1 MPFKDTLCFVQRYK
15 KGVDRV
21 ELKLQ
26 NFKFSQ
32 IKNTHFFAKYL
43 APVRCQTKVHNL
55 TSNKVWGFSY
65 NY

>member
-32 IKNTHFFAKYL
+32 IKNTHFFAKCL
-43 APVRCQTKVHNL
+43 E
-55 TSNKVWGFSY
+55 TSVYTFIS
-65 NY
+65 